1 MKDIKNLLELL
12 TAVELLAVTGAK
24 VAKDKEVN
32 KEDLVHIIALAK
44 NFELITNAVKDVDQL
59 DEELSDLDE
68 AELIA
73 VVSKLFMIVKAVKAE
88 LE

>member
-32 KEDLVHIIALAK
+32 KDDLVHVVALAK
-44 NFELITNAVKDVDQL
+44 NFELIANAVKDVDQL
-59 DEELSDLDE
+59 DEEMKDLDE

-73 VVSKLFMIVKAVKAE
+73 IVSKLFMIVKAVKAE

>member
-12 TAVELLAVTGAK
+12 TAIELLAVTGAK
-24 VAKDKEVN
+24 VAKYKEVN
-32 KEDLVHIIALAK
+32 KDDLVHVVTLAK
-44 NFELITNAVKDVDQL
+44 NFELIANAVKDVDQL
-59 DEELSDLDE
+59 NEELSDLDE

>member
-32 KEDLVHIIALAK
+32 KDDLVHVVALAK
-44 NFELITNAVKDVDQL
+44 NFELIANAVKDVDQL

-73 VVSKLFMIVKAVKAE
+73 VVSKLFMIVKAVKVE

>member
-32 KEDLVHIIALAK
+32 KDDLVHVVTLAK
-44 NFELITNAVKDVDQL
+44 NFELIANAVKDVDQL
-59 DEELSDLDE
+59 DEELKDLDE

-73 VVSKLFMIVKAVKAE
+73 IVSKLFMIVKAVKAE

>member
-24 VAKDKEVN
+24 VAKDKQVN
-32 KEDLVHIIALAK
+32 KDDLVHIVALAK
-44 NFELITNAVKDVDQL
+44 NFELIANAVKDVDQL

-73 VVSKLFMIVKAVKAE
+73 VVSKLFMIVKSVKAE

>member
-59 DEELSDLDE
+59 DEEMKDLDE

-73 VVSKLFMIVKAVKAE
+73 IVSKLFMIVKAVKAE